1 MEKLDVVWLAA
12 FALSIL
18 LLNFL
23 CHIIIS
29 YISSHPPGS
38 QSSFVCIIQ
47 DIFIALQIHGNVHCL
62 LGILSRYQAVNDTVK
77 NNQCLT
83 TVLCTTVELVNTATI
98 LHFGNSC
105 VLRIVCLKYFSFL
118 EEVVGEKT
126 TRILITSFS
135 LTGSILNCTALILT
149 GDILNGTMYNMLT
162 KQTTK
167 AGNSVLPFFKNSNSY
182 FLTITN

>member
-1 MEKLDVVWLAA
+1 MEKLDIVWLAA
-12 FALSIL
+12 FAISIL

-23 CHIIIS
+23 CNIIKS
-29 YISSHPPGS
+29 YITSHPPGS

-47 DIFIALQIHGNVHCL
+47 DFFIALQIHGNVHCL
-62 LGILSRYQAVNDTVK
+62 LGILSRYQAVNETVK
-77 NNQCLT
+77 NDQCLT
-83 TVLCTTVELVNTATI
+83 TVLCTTVELVNTATM

-105 VLRIVCLKYFSFL
+105 VLRIVCLKFFSFL

-126 TRILITSFS
+126 IRILVACFSFA
-135 LTGSILNCTALILT
+135 GSIANCIALVLT

-167 AGNSVLPFFKNSNSY
+167 AGNSVLLIFFKP
-182 FLTITN
+182 